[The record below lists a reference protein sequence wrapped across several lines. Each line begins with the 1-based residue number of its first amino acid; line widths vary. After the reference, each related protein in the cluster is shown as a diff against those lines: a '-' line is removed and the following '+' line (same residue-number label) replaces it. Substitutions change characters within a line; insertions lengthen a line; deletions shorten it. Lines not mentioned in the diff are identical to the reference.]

1 MMNYDKEHYPH
12 GWDIKIKK
20 NKLYLQLKNSTTKK
34 TFELPFDSW
43 IEIYALLNDASIMA
57 ILKNAEKE
65 YKESKGESI

>member
-1 MMNYDKEHYPH
+1 MNYDKKHYPH

-20 NKLYLQLKNSTTKK
+20 NKLYLRLKNSITKK
-34 TFELPFDSW
+34 KFELPFDNW

-65 YKESKGESI
+65 YEESKGESK